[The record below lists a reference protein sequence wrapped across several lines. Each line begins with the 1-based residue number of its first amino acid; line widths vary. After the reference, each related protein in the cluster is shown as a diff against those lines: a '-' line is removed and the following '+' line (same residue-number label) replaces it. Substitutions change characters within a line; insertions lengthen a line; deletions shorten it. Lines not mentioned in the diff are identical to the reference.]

1 MDDDATQALN
11 QIAAILKIAHQDAIA
26 EAASAVRADKT
37 SKAILASTSKW
48 ISTGS
53 LQSAAVK
60 RALARNRQSCVA
72 FLSLSVQGSLSGA
85 KLAAGL
91 LSTSPAD
98 SPDARVA

>member
-37 SKAILASTSKW
+37 SNAILASTSKW
-48 ISTGS
+48 ISTGP

-60 RALARNRQSCVA
+60 KGASSKRTVLRRLPELVGAGFLERREVSGGVVEYKSSGLA
-72 FLSLSVQGSLSGA
+72 
-85 KLAAGL
+85 
-91 LSTSPAD
+91 
-98 SPDARVA
+98 